1 MHTYVCDGNPLPSFS
16 GEPERISTMDDIDDF
31 ARLLWTSLD
40 KDNKISLYVRYTRLS
55 DGKEENRLF
64 NKNIQE

>member
-1 MHTYVCDGNPLPSFS
+1 
-16 GEPERISTMDDIDDF
+16 MDDIDDF